1 MLTGGNYI
9 QIRQVML
16 RFATQYR
23 QSIGT
28 HSLKE
33 NVESAMNYLS
43 NHGYGTLQDKVFY
56 ENPHLS
62 KEQLKT
68 ILVEPKEYLKS
79 LKFVSVGFSKR
90 KGKHEACTK
99 VHTQLYGK
107 REQHTRD
114 TWKL

>member
-56 ENPHLS
+56 KNPHLS

-68 ILVEPKEYLKS
+68 ILVEPKEYWKS
-79 LKFVSVGFSKR
+79 ASAKANTRHVQKCTHSYMAKENNTQGILGNR
-90 KGKHEACTK
+90 KVVT
-99 VHTQLYGK
+99 
-107 REQHTRD
+107 
-114 TWKL
+114 